1 MKRLIITAVL
11 LISLQSAFSQTLLDS
26 LQGKWRV
33 THIMNN
39 NKNSMKAGTLYFSED
54 GKFESSGNH
63 FGSSNALYTTNETTS
78 TVQIESPDKS
88 VTEWEA
94 TVKRGVLYL
103 TSVDSSKKGKQP
115 VIKITAV
122 RMKS

>member
-11 LISLQSAFSQTLLDS
+11 LVSLQSAFSQTLLDS
-26 LQGKWRV
+26 LQGKWTV
-33 THIMNN
+33 TKITSN

-54 GKFESSGNH
+54 GKFVSTGNH
-63 FGSSNALYTTNETTS
+63 FGSSQALYTTNETTS
-78 TVQIESPDKS
+78 SVQIEAANKA

-94 TVKRGVLYL
+94 TVKNGVLYL
-103 TSVDSSKKGKQP
+103 TSVDSSKKGKEP

-122 RMKS
+122 RTKN

>member
-1 MKRLIITAVL
+1 
-11 LISLQSAFSQTLLDS
+11 
-26 LQGKWRV
+26 
-33 THIMNN
+33 
-39 NKNSMKAGTLYFSED
+39 MKAGTLYFSED